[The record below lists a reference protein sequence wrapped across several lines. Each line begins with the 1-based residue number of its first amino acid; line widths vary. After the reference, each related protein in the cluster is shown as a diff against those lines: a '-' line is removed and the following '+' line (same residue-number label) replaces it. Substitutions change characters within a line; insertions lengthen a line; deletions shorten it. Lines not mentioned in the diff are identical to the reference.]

1 MAGLRD
7 LDHQLIAA
15 LGLSGILMGVV
26 VAFGITGDSLWGE
39 LIAWTLTA
47 VLWLWVV
54 RMQRV
59 QRPFLTLL
67 LVSIVAGALFGVTT
81 QLFWSSY
88 LEHNQQTFTQ
98 PALEAGQ
105 DPSGLEIR
113 ATNVALGLLFGGIW
127 GVLVGLAGLAIAKP
141 ADPGTG

>member
-1 MAGLRD
+1 MARLGD
-7 LDHQLIAA
+7 LDHRLIVA

-26 VAFGITGDSLWGE
+26 VAFGITRDSLWGE
-39 LIAWTLTA
+39 LIAWTLMA

-59 QRPFLTLL
+59 KQPFLTLL
-67 LVSIVAGALFGVTT
+67 LVSVVAGVLFGVTT

-105 DPSGLEIR
+105 DPSGLQIR
-113 ATNVALGLLFGGIW
+113 ATNVALGILFGGLW
-127 GVLVGLAGLAIAKP
+127 GVLVGALGAGLARLQ
-141 ADPGTG
+141 DPG